1 MLEAKITLVC
11 DDEAE
16 AEAISRAV
24 SPDNV
29 EVPRG
34 LFVETRAVGSQ
45 VITVIKYEGDNLA
58 TFLSTIDDLL
68 SCAATAE
75 KTLSA
80 VREK

>member
-1 MLEAKITLVC
+1 MEAKITLIC
-11 DDEAE
+11 DNGDE

-34 LFVETRAVGSQ
+34 LLIETRAEGSR
-45 VITVIKYEGDNLA
+45 VITVIKYEGDNVA

-75 KTLSA
+75 KTLSI

>member
-1 MLEAKITLVC
+1 MEAKITLIC
-11 DDEAE
+11 DEEDE

-24 SPDNV
+24 SPDNI
-29 EVPRG
+29 EAPRG
-34 LFVETRAVGSQ
+34 LLIKTRAEGSQ
-45 VITVIKYEGDNLA
+45 VITVIKYEGDNMA